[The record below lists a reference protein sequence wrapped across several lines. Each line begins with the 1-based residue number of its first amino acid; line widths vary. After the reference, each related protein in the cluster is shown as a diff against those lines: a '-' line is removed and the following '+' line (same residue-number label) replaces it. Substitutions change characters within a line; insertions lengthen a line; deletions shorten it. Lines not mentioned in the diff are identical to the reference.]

1 MPINQLFKNMPE
13 RSFVITLINLYGIED
28 FDDDKYFT
36 KKTLEKLNTIEK
48 INDIRDKLSEY
59 YIDCKSKTYLTDI
72 TLKRCIVILR
82 QFLRCHGYTLF
93 SKEKFVKGE
102 KQTIYKIVK
111 LDKKVVVQKK
121 KEKKIIVSFE

>member
-1 MPINQLFKNMPE
+1 MPINQLFKNIPE

-48 INDIRDKLSEY
+48 INDMCDKLSEY

-111 LDKKVVVQKK
+111 LDKEVVVPKK
-121 KEKKIIVSFE
+121 KEKIIVSFE

>member
-1 MPINQLFKNMPE
+1 MPINQLFKNMPD
-13 RSFVITLINLYGIED
+13 RSFVIGLINLYGIED

-36 KKTLEKLNTIEK
+36 KKTLETLNTIENLNSIK
-48 INDIRDKLSEY
+48 DKLNEY
-59 YIDCKSKTYLTDI
+59 YIECKSKTYLTDI
-72 TLKRCIVILR
+72 TIKRCIVILR

-111 LDKKVVVQKK
+111 LDKEVVVPKR
-121 KEKKIIVSFE
+121 KEKIIVSFN

>member
-36 KKTLEKLNTIEK
+36 KKTLETLNTIGE
-48 INDIRDKLSEY
+48 INDIRDKLNEY

-111 LDKKVVVQKK
+111 LDKEVVVPKK
-121 KEKKIIVSFE
+121 KERIIVSFE

>member
-1 MPINQLFKNMPE
+1 MPINQLFKNMPD
-13 RSFVITLINLYGIED
+13 RSFVIELINLYGIKD

-36 KKTLEKLNTIEK
+36 KKTLETLNTIENLNSIK
-48 INDIRDKLSEY
+48 DKLNEY
-59 YIDCKSKTYLTDI
+59 YIECKSKTYLTDI

-111 LDKKVVVQKK
+111 LDKEVVVPKK
-121 KEKKIIVSFE
+121 KEKIIVSFE

>member
-1 MPINQLFKNMPE
+1 MPINQLFKNMPD
-13 RSFVITLINLYGIED
+13 RSFVIELINLYGIED

-36 KKTLEKLNTIEK
+36 KKTLEILNTIENLNGIK
-48 INDIRDKLSEY
+48 DKLNEY
-59 YIDCKSKTYLTDI
+59 YIECKSKTYLTDI
-72 TLKRCIVILR
+72 TIKRCIVILR

-111 LDKKVVVQKK
+111 LDKEVVVPKR
-121 KEKKIIVSFE
+121 KEKIIVSFE

>member
-1 MPINQLFKNMPE
+1 MPINQLFKNMTD
-13 RSFVITLINLYGIED
+13 RSFVIELINLYGIED

-36 KKTLEKLNTIEK
+36 KKTLETLNTIENL
-48 INDIRDKLSEY
+48 NDIKDKLNEY
-59 YIDCKSKTYLTDI
+59 YIECKSKTYLTDI

-111 LDKKVVVQKK
+111 LDKEVVVPKK
-121 KEKKIIVSFE
+121 KEKIIVSFE

>member
-1 MPINQLFKNMPE
+1 MPINQLFKNMPD
-13 RSFVITLINLYGIED
+13 RSFVIRLINLYGIED

-36 KKTLEKLNTIEK
+36 KKTLETLNTIENLNNIK
-48 INDIRDKLSEY
+48 DKLNEY
-59 YIDCKSKTYLTDI
+59 YIECKSKTYLTDI

-111 LDKKVVVQKK
+111 LDKEVVVPKK
-121 KEKKIIVSFE
+121 KEKIIVLFE

>member
-1 MPINQLFKNMPE
+1 MPINQLFKNIPD
-13 RSFVITLINLYGIED
+13 RSFVIELINLYGIED

-48 INDIRDKLSEY
+48 INDICDKLSEY

-111 LDKKVVVQKK
+111 LDKEVVVPKR
-121 KEKKIIVSFE
+121 KEKIIVSFE

>member
-59 YIDCKSKTYLTDI
+59 YIDCKSKTYLQDI

-111 LDKKVVVQKK
+111 LDKEVVVPKK
-121 KEKKIIVSFE
+121 KEKIIVSFE

>member
-1 MPINQLFKNMPE
+1 MPINQLFKNMPD
-13 RSFVITLINLYGIED
+13 RSFVIELINLYGIED

-36 KKTLEKLNTIEK
+36 KKTLKTLNTIENLNGIK
-48 INDIRDKLSEY
+48 DKLNEY
-59 YIDCKSKTYLTDI
+59 YIECKSKTYLTDI

-111 LDKKVVVQKK
+111 LDKEVVVPKK
-121 KEKKIIVSFE
+121 KEKIIVLFE

>member
-36 KKTLEKLNTIEK
+36 KKTLETLNTIENLNSIK
-48 INDIRDKLSEY
+48 DKLNEY
-59 YIDCKSKTYLTDI
+59 YIECKSKTYLKDI

-111 LDKKVVVQKK
+111 LDKEVVVPKK
-121 KEKKIIVSFE
+121 KEKIIVSFE

>member
-59 YIDCKSKTYLTDI
+59 YIDCKSKTYLQDI

-111 LDKKVVVQKK
+111 LDKEVVIPKK
-121 KEKKIIVSFE
+121 KEKIIVSFE

>member
-1 MPINQLFKNMPE
+1 MPINQLFKNMPD
-13 RSFVITLINLYGIED
+13 RSFVIELINLYGIED

-36 KKTLEKLNTIEK
+36 KKTLETLNTIEK
-48 INDIRDKLSEY
+48 LNDIKDKLNEY
-59 YIDCKSKTYLTDI
+59 YIECKSKTYLTDI

-111 LDKKVVVQKK
+111 LDKEVVVPKR
-121 KEKKIIVSFE
+121 KEKIIVSFE

>member
-1 MPINQLFKNMPE
+1 MPINQLFKNMPD
-13 RSFVITLINLYGIED
+13 RSFVIELINLYGIED

-36 KKTLEKLNTIEK
+36 KKTLETLNTIENL
-48 INDIRDKLSEY
+48 NDIKDKLNEY
-59 YIDCKSKTYLTDI
+59 YIECKSKTYLTDI

-111 LDKKVVVQKK
+111 LDKEVVVPKK
-121 KEKKIIVSFE
+121 KEKIIVSFE

>member
-1 MPINQLFKNMPE
+1 MPINQLFKNMPD
-13 RSFVITLINLYGIED
+13 RTFVIGLINLYGIED

-36 KKTLEKLNTIEK
+36 KKTLETLNTIENLNSIK
-48 INDIRDKLSEY
+48 DKLNEY
-59 YIDCKSKTYLTDI
+59 YIECKSKTYLTDI
-72 TLKRCIVILR
+72 TIKRCIVILR

-111 LDKKVVVQKK
+111 LDKEVVVPKR
-121 KEKKIIVSFE
+121 KEKIIVSFE

>member
-1 MPINQLFKNMPE
+1 MPINQLFKNMPD
-13 RSFVITLINLYGIED
+13 RSFVIELINLYGIED

-36 KKTLEKLNTIEK
+36 KKTLETLNTIENLNGIK
-48 INDIRDKLSEY
+48 DKLNEY
-59 YIDCKSKTYLTDI
+59 YIECKSKTYLTDI

-111 LDKKVVVQKK
+111 LDKEVVVPKK
-121 KEKKIIVSFE
+121 KEKIIVSFE

>member
-1 MPINQLFKNMPE
+1 MPINQLFKNMPD
-13 RSFVITLINLYGIED
+13 RSFVIELINLYGIKD

-36 KKTLEKLNTIEK
+36 KKTLETLNTIENL
-48 INDIRDKLSEY
+48 NDIKDKLNEY
-59 YIDCKSKTYLTDI
+59 YIECKSKTYLTDI

-111 LDKKVVVQKK
+111 LDKEVVVPKK
-121 KEKKIIVSFE
+121 KEKIIVSFE

>member
-1 MPINQLFKNMPE
+1 MPINQLFKNMPD
-13 RSFVITLINLYGIED
+13 RNFVIELINLYGIED

-36 KKTLEKLNTIEK
+36 KKTLETLNTIQNLNGIK
-48 INDIRDKLSEY
+48 DKLNEY
-59 YIDCKSKTYLTDI
+59 YIECKSKTYLTDI

-111 LDKKVVVQKK
+111 LDKEVVVPKR
-121 KEKKIIVSFE
+121 KEKIIVSFD

>member
-1 MPINQLFKNMPE
+1 MPINQLFKNMPD
-13 RSFVITLINLYGIED
+13 RSFVIRLINLYGIED

-36 KKTLEKLNTIEK
+36 KKTLEILNTIENLNSIK
-48 INDIRDKLSEY
+48 DKLNEY
-59 YIDCKSKTYLTDI
+59 YIECKSKTYLTDI

-111 LDKKVVVQKK
+111 LDKEVVVPKK
-121 KEKKIIVSFE
+121 KEKIIVSFE

>member
-1 MPINQLFKNMPE
+1 MPINQLFKNMPD
-13 RSFVITLINLYGIED
+13 RSFVIELINLYGIED

-36 KKTLEKLNTIEK
+36 KKTLEILNTIENL
-48 INDIRDKLSEY
+48 NDIKDKLNEY
-59 YIDCKSKTYLTDI
+59 YIECKSKTYLTDI

-111 LDKKVVVQKK
+111 LDKEVVVPKK
-121 KEKKIIVSFE
+121 KEKIIVSFE

>member
-1 MPINQLFKNMPE
+1 MPINQLFKNMPD
-13 RSFVITLINLYGIED
+13 RSFVITLINLYGISD

-36 KKTLEKLNTIEK
+36 KNTLEKLNTVEELKEIK
-48 INDIRDKLSEY
+48 DKLSEY
-59 YIDCKSKTYLTDI
+59 YISCKANTYLKDI
-72 TLKRCIVILR
+72 TLARSIVILR

-111 LDKKVVVQKK
+111 LDKEVVVPKTN
-121 KEKKIIVSFE
+121 KKIVVSFE

>member
-1 MPINQLFKNMPE
+1 MPINQLFKNMPN
-13 RSFVITLINLYGIED
+13 RTFVISLINLYGIED

-48 INDIRDKLSEY
+48 LNDIKDKLNEY
-59 YIDCKSKTYLTDI
+59 YIDCKSKTYLKDI

-111 LDKKVVVQKK
+111 LDKEVVVPKR
-121 KEKKIIVSFE
+121 KEKIVVSFE

>member
-1 MPINQLFKNMPE
+1 MPINQLFKNMPD
-13 RSFVITLINLYGIED
+13 RSFVIELINLYGIED

-36 KKTLEKLNTIEK
+36 KKTLETLNTIENL
-48 INDIRDKLSEY
+48 NDIKDKLNEY
-59 YIDCKSKTYLTDI
+59 YIECKSKTYLTDI

-111 LDKKVVVQKK
+111 LDKEVVVPKR
-121 KEKKIIVSFE
+121 KEKIIVSFE

>member
-1 MPINQLFKNMPE
+1 MPINQLFRNMPD
-13 RSFVITLINLYGIED
+13 RSFVIELINLYGIED

-36 KKTLEKLNTIEK
+36 KKTLEKLNTIQNMNGIK
-48 INDIRDKLSEY
+48 DKLNEY
-59 YIDCKSKTYLTDI
+59 YIECKSKTYLTDI

-111 LDKKVVVQKK
+111 LDKEVVVPKK
-121 KEKKIIVSFE
+121 KEKIVVSFE

>member
-1 MPINQLFKNMPE
+1 MPINQLFKNMPD
-13 RSFVITLINLYGIED
+13 RSFVIELINLYGIED

-36 KKTLEKLNTIEK
+36 KKTLETLNTIQNLNGIK
-48 INDIRDKLSEY
+48 DKLNEY
-59 YIDCKSKTYLTDI
+59 YIECKSKTYLKDI

-111 LDKKVVVQKK
+111 LDKEVVVPKR
-121 KEKKIIVSFE
+121 KEKIIVSFE

>member
-48 INDIRDKLSEY
+48 INDIRDKLNEY

-111 LDKKVVVQKK
+111 LDKEVVVPKK
-121 KEKKIIVSFE
+121 KEKIIVSFE

>member
-1 MPINQLFKNMPE
+1 MPINQLFKNMPD
-13 RSFVITLINLYGIED
+13 RSFVIRLINLYGIED

-36 KKTLEKLNTIEK
+36 KKTLETLNTIENLNSIK
-48 INDIRDKLSEY
+48 DKLNEY
-59 YIDCKSKTYLTDI
+59 YIECKSKTYLTDI

-111 LDKKVVVQKK
+111 LDKEVVVPKK
-121 KEKKIIVSFE
+121 KEKIIVSFD

>member
-1 MPINQLFKNMPE
+1 MPINQLFKNMPD
-13 RSFVITLINLYGIED
+13 RSFVIRLINLYGIED

-36 KKTLEKLNTIEK
+36 KKTLETLNTIENLNNIK
-48 INDIRDKLSEY
+48 GKLNEY
-59 YIDCKSKTYLTDI
+59 YIECKSKTYLTDI
-72 TLKRCIVILR
+72 TIKRCIVILR

-111 LDKKVVVQKK
+111 LDKEVVVPKK
-121 KEKKIIVSFE
+121 KEKIIVSFD

>member
-48 INDIRDKLSEY
+48 INDMRDKLSEY
-59 YIDCKSKTYLTDI
+59 YIDCKSKTYLQDI

-82 QFLRCHGYTLF
+82 QFLRCHAYTLF

-111 LDKKVVVQKK
+111 LDKEVVVPKK
-121 KEKKIIVSFE
+121 KEKIIVSFE

>member
-48 INDIRDKLSEY
+48 INDMRDKLSEY
-59 YIDCKSKTYLTDI
+59 YIDCKSKTYLQDI

-111 LDKKVVVQKK
+111 LDKEVVIPKK
-121 KEKKIIVSFE
+121 KEKIIVSFE

>member
-1 MPINQLFKNMPE
+1 MPINQLFKNMPD
-13 RSFVITLINLYGIED
+13 RSFVIELINLYGIED

-36 KKTLEKLNTIEK
+36 KKTLETLNTIQNL
-48 INDIRDKLSEY
+48 NDIKDKLNEY
-59 YIDCKSKTYLTDI
+59 YIECKSKTYLTDI

-111 LDKKVVVQKK
+111 LDKEVVVPKK
-121 KEKKIIVSFE
+121 KEKIIVSFE

>member
-1 MPINQLFKNMPE
+1 MPINQLFKNMPD
-13 RSFVITLINLYGIED
+13 RSFVIELINLYGIED

-36 KKTLEKLNTIEK
+36 KKTLKTLNTIENLNGIK
-48 INDIRDKLSEY
+48 DKLNEY
-59 YIDCKSKTYLTDI
+59 YIECKSKTYLTDI

-111 LDKKVVVQKK
+111 LDKEVVVPKK
-121 KEKKIIVSFE
+121 KEKIIVSFE

>member
-111 LDKKVVVQKK
+111 LDKSQ
-121 KEKKIIVSFE
+121 SFLRAFAI

>member
-1 MPINQLFKNMPE
+1 MPINQLFKNMPD
-13 RSFVITLINLYGIED
+13 RSFVIELINLYGIKD

-36 KKTLEKLNTIEK
+36 KKTLETLNTIENL
-48 INDIRDKLSEY
+48 NDIKDKLNEY
-59 YIDCKSKTYLTDI
+59 YIECKSKTYLTDI

-111 LDKKVVVQKK
+111 LDKEVVVPKK
-121 KEKKIIVSFE
+121 KKK

>member
-1 MPINQLFKNMPE
+1 MPINQLFKNMPD
-13 RSFVITLINLYGIED
+13 RSFVIGLINLYGIED

-36 KKTLEKLNTIEK
+36 KKTLETLNTIENLNSIK
-48 INDIRDKLSEY
+48 DKLNEY
-59 YIDCKSKTYLTDI
+59 YIECKSKKYLTDI

-82 QFLRCHGYTLF
+82 QFLKCHGYTLF

-111 LDKKVVVQKK
+111 LDKEVVVPKR
-121 KEKKIIVSFE
+121 KEKIIVSFE